1 MVGIRRF
8 IFSLSLSLT
17 SSLFRARAGH
27 STALTFICISA
38 AAVISMFR
46 KLPSLLA
53 YEFRFLILILLLFL
67 LLFRIRES
75 FSFRQLILTIVCFET
90 RMARWMTN
98 ESLRM
103 PFSIVV
109 FLFCFY
115 WLLLLF
121 VLCAVVDVLVFLPA
135 FVCLFV
141 FLPVGLFCF
150 PLIINREQLWKL
162 LQSD

>member
-1 MVGIRRF
+1 ML
-8 IFSLSLSLT
+8 FSLCLCLSLPL
-17 SSLFRARAGH
+17 SFARAAFSCLGLH
-27 STALTFICISA
+27 LHFCCRCD
-38 AAVISMFR
+38 SMFR

-67 LLFRIRES
+67 LLFRIREG
-75 FSFRQLILTIVCFET
+75 FSFRRLILTIVCFET

-98 ESLRM
+98 ESLRI
-103 PFSIVV
+103 PFSVV
-109 FLFCFY
+109 AFLFFY

-121 VLCAVVDVLVFLPA
+121 VLCAVVDVVFLFA

-141 FLPVGLFCF
+141 CFSPDRFVCFL
-150 PLIINREQLWKL
+150 LIINREQLSKL